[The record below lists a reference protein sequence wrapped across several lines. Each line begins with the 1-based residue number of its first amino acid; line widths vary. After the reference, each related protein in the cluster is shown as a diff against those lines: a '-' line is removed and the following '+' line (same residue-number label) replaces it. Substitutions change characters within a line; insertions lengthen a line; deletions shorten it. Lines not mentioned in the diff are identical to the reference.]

1 MTGADQQHGERH
13 AMEREMYVI
22 MRVLYPYRLL
32 HHHARDLEPLL
43 ISVVRASIDDGPC
56 FNVS

>member
-1 MTGADQQHGERH
+1 
-13 AMEREMYVI
+13 MEREMYVI

-32 HHHARDLEPLL
+32 HDHARDLEPPL